1 MTKHLFTLSALCVA
15 IVTVGGCVIRPTTP
29 IQTTQAYVVQQP
41 TQVVYTQPQV
51 VYRQPTVVV
60 RQPVVV
66 QQPVVVRQPVVYRSP
81 LPVIVNRVSS
91 VLNPVR
97 ISVPA
102 QVYNPVYYG
111 NNYSTVCMPG
121 STQQCE
127 AYCGYGV
134 QYCNADGSGW
144 GSCVEGGYN
153 Y

>member
-1 MTKHLFTLSALCVA
+1 MTKNLFTLSALCVA
-15 IVTVGGCVIRPTTP
+15 IFTVGGCVLRTTTP
-29 IQTTQAYVVQQP
+29 IQTTQSYVVQQP

-66 QQPVVVRQPVVYRSP
+66 QQPVVYRSP

-102 QVYNPVYYG
+102 QVYGNQYYG
-111 NNYSTVCMPG
+111 GQYYGTVCMPG
-121 STQQCE
+121 AAQQCE
-127 AYCGYGV
+127 AYCGYGT
-134 QYCNADGSGW
+134 QYCNSDGSGW